1 LSDWKRKQTPG
12 FGRERLLR
20 HAAGYVKASSAKAV
34 FKALDKRRVRYL
46 VAGGIAVNAYGYLRF
61 TKDID
66 FVIELSPENILEAFA
81 ALNTLGYRPNVPVT
95 AEQFAAASNR
105 RRWIKEKEMKVLQ
118 FWSDQHLETPVDVFI
133 DLPFDFKAEL
143 AAATWKELQG
153 IDAIPVVT
161 LRTLVQLKRAA
172 NRKQDQIDLDNL
184 RLLYPEHISQ

>member
-1 LSDWKRKQTPG
+1 M
-12 FGRERLLR
+12 
-20 HAAGYVKASSAKAV
+20 KASSAKAV

-66 FVIELSPENILEAFA
+66 FAIELAPQNILEAFA
-81 ALNTLGYRPNVPVT
+81 ALSTLGYRPNVPVT
-95 AEQFAAASNR
+95 AEQFADASNR

-133 DLPFDFKAEL
+133 DLPFDFEAEL
-143 AAATWKELQG
+143 ADATWKELQG
-153 IDAIPVVT
+153 VGAIPVVT

>member
-1 LSDWKRKQTPG
+1 LAAEKWRRYALCRPG
-12 FGRERLLR
+12 
-20 HAAGYVKASSAKAV
+20 VKAAKAV

-61 TKDID
+61 TKDIG

-95 AEQFAAASNR
+95 AEQFAAARNR

-153 IDAIPVVT
+153 IGAIPVVT